1 MVTEANIEKFSV
13 QCKNIFEQIKRD
25 VIGQQDVVEGAVIAM
40 IAAETCC
47 SKACPASARQDW

>member
-25 VIGQQDVVEGAVIAM
+25 VIGRR
-40 IAAETCC
+40 TW
-47 SKACPASARQDW
+47 SRARSLP

>member
-25 VIGQQDVVEGAVIAM
+25 VIGQQDVVEGAVLSLIH
-40 IAAETCC
+40 I
-47 SKACPASARQDW
+47 

>member
-40 IAAETCC
+40 IAG
-47 SKACPASARQDW
+47 